1 MYADFISRNKALI
14 FNQDNATEYRKRI
27 AASILNGNLNLDN
40 DEENSYLSTK
50 MVHNTKESK

>member
-40 DEENSYLSTK
+40 DQANRILPTK
-50 MVHNTKESK
+50 KVQNTMKKK

>member
-14 FNQDNATEYRKRI
+14 FNQDNATEYRKQI

-40 DEENSYLSTK
+40 DEENRYHSTK
-50 MVHNTKESK
+50 MVQNTMESK